1 MVDVHLT
8 ADELVRVLEE
18 AGAALGWS
26 RAYQS
31 VIGTAIGAA
40 FKTAG
45 LDERQETLS
54 VSPEAAERLAEQI
67 TEASLAAGQAEKTA
81 TSYAASWRRLST
93 IALQWKEAGGD
104 QPGSTFWSES
114 DLGDKRRRR
123 LGLRQPTTWGFTSA
137 EGPESNSPDLH
148 TIDIDL
154 PAGRATLTLPNG
166 VTDADLLE
174 IVRTILDDTRSS

>member
-54 VSPEAAERLAEQI
+54 FSPEAAERLAEQI
-67 TEASLAAGQAEKTA
+67 TDASLAAGQAEKTA

-137 EGPESNSPDLH
+137 EGPGTVRGSVRSAERRW
-148 TIDIDL
+148 L
-154 PAGRATLTLPNG
+154 PCSRASRLCPLPRG
-166 VTDADLLE
+166 DRPPGSRGL
-174 IVRTILDDTRSS
+174 I